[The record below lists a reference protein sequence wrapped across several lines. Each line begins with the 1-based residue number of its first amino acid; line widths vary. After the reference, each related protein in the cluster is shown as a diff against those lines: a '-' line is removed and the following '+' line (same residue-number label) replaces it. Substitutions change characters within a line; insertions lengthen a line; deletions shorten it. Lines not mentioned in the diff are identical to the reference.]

1 VLSTSSAL
9 AMTAFD
15 ANSRHCCASANAER
29 LVALLGVS
37 GTKVVIRLSAFILL
51 CIGILISLSG
61 WSGLTALTH

>member
-1 VLSTSSAL
+1 
-9 AMTAFD
+9 MTAFD

-29 LVALLGVS
+29 LLGVS